1 MKQNSYNSDIKGKLY
16 LIPTPI
22 GNLDD
27 ITLRALNTLK
37 EVDIVFAEDTRET
50 FNLLKYYNI
59 NKKIESCHKYSEMKN
74 KEQILKI
81 LKEGKTIG
89 FVSDRGTPLISDP
102 GNFVVNEVIK
112 ENIHVIALP
121 GATALI
127 PALNMSGLD
136 NERFL
141 FYGFLN
147 NKKNMAKKELNKL
160 KDVEYTMIF
169 YESPRRLKTTLEL
182 MLEAF
187 GNRKISIV
195 REISKLHEEI
205 IRDSIENV
213 TKIIDDIKGE
223 IVIVVEK
230 KKNNKLETI
239 STNYIELVKEMQE
252 EGYSK
257 KDAIKEVSLK
267 YNISK
272 NKLYE
277 ECKEL

>member
-27 ITLRALNTLK
+27 ITIRALNTLK
-37 EVDIVFAEDTRET
+37 EVDIVFAEDTREA

-74 KEQILKI
+74 KEKILRI

-89 FVSDRGTPLISDP
+89 FISDRGTPLISDP
-102 GNFVVNEVIK
+102 GNFIVNEVIN
-112 ENIHVIALP
+112 ENIPVIALP

-147 NKKNMAKKELNKL
+147 SKKNSAKNELNIL

-182 MLEAF
+182 MFEVF

-205 IRDSIENV
+205 IRDNIENV
-213 TKIIDDIKGE
+213 IELIDDIKGE

-230 KKNNKLETI
+230 KNNTKLETI
-239 STNYIELVKEMQE
+239 PSNYIELVKKMQE

-257 KDAIKEVSLK
+257 KDAVKEVSTK

>member
-27 ITLRALNTLK
+27 ITYRALNTLK

-74 KEQILKI
+74 KEKILKI

-112 ENIHVIALP
+112 ENIPVIALP

-147 NKKNMAKKELNKL
+147 NKKNTAKKELNKL
-160 KDVEYTMIF
+160 KDVEYTMVF

>member
-74 KEQILKI
+74 KEKILKI

-112 ENIHVIALP
+112 ENIPVIALP

-182 MLEAF
+182 MFEAF

>member
-1 MKQNSYNSDIKGKLY
+1 MMSQISYNDTASLY

-74 KEQILKI
+74 KEKILKI

-112 ENIHVIALP
+112 ENIPVIALP

-147 NKKNMAKKELNKL
+147 NKKNAAKKELNKL

-182 MLEAF
+182 MFEAF

>member
-27 ITLRALNTLK
+27 ITIRALNILK
-37 EVDIVFAEDTRET
+37 EVDFVFAEDTREA

-74 KEQILKI
+74 KEKILRI

-102 GNFVVNEVIK
+102 GNFIVNEVIN
-112 ENIHVIALP
+112 ENIPVIALP

-147 NKKNMAKKELNKL
+147 SKKNTAKNELNLL

-182 MLEAF
+182 MFEVF

-205 IRDSIENV
+205 IRDNIENV
-213 TKIIDDIKGE
+213 IKIIDDIKGE

-230 KKNNKLETI
+230 KNKTKLETI
-239 STNYIELVKEMQE
+239 PSNYIELVKKMQE

-257 KDAIKEVSLK
+257 KDAVKEVSTK

>member
-1 MKQNSYNSDIKGKLY
+1 MWQNSYDGSPTLY
-16 LIPTPI
+16 LVPTPI

-74 KEQILKI
+74 KEKILKI

-112 ENIHVIALP
+112 ENIPVIALP

-160 KDVEYTMIF
+160 KDVEYTMVF

>member
-1 MKQNSYNSDIKGKLY
+1 MKQYSYNGDIKGKLY

-27 ITLRALNTLK
+27 ITIRALNTLK
-37 EVDIVFAEDTRET
+37 EVDIVFAEDTREA

-74 KEQILKI
+74 KEKILRI

-89 FVSDRGTPLISDP
+89 FISDRGTPLISDP
-102 GNFVVNEVIK
+102 GNFIVNEVIN
-112 ENIHVIALP
+112 ENIPVIALP

-147 NKKNMAKKELNKL
+147 SKKNSAKNELNIL

-182 MLEAF
+182 MFEVF

-205 IRDSIENV
+205 IRDNIENV
-213 TKIIDDIKGE
+213 IKLIDDIKGE

-230 KKNNKLETI
+230 KNNTKLETI
-239 STNYIELVKEMQE
+239 PSNYIELVKKMQE

-257 KDAIKEVSLK
+257 KDAVKEVSTK

>member
-1 MKQNSYNSDIKGKLY
+1 MKQNSYNGDIKGKLY

-27 ITLRALNTLK
+27 ITIRALNTLK
-37 EVDIVFAEDTRET
+37 EVDIVFAEDTREA

-74 KEQILKI
+74 KEKILRI

-89 FVSDRGTPLISDP
+89 FISDRGTPLISDP
-102 GNFVVNEVIK
+102 GNFIVNEVIN
-112 ENIHVIALP
+112 ENIPVIALP

-147 NKKNMAKKELNKL
+147 SKKNSAKNELNIL

-182 MLEAF
+182 MFEVF

-205 IRDSIENV
+205 IRDNIENV
-213 TKIIDDIKGE
+213 IKLIDDIKGE

-230 KKNNKLETI
+230 KNNTKLETI
-239 STNYIELVKEMQE
+239 PSNYIELVKKMQE

-257 KDAIKEVSLK
+257 KDAVKEVSAK

>member
-74 KEQILKI
+74 KEKILKI

-112 ENIHVIALP
+112 ENIPVIALP

-147 NKKNMAKKELNKL
+147 NKKNAAKKELNKL

-182 MLEAF
+182 MFEAF

-252 EGYSK
+252 EDYSK

-272 NKLYE
+272 NKVYE

>member
-74 KEQILKI
+74 KEKILKI

-112 ENIHVIALP
+112 ENIPVIALP

-147 NKKNMAKKELNKL
+147 NKKNAAKKELNKL
-160 KDVEYTMIF
+160 KDVEYTMVF

>member
-74 KEQILKI
+74 KEKILKI

-112 ENIHVIALP
+112 ENIPVIALP

-147 NKKNMAKKELNKL
+147 NKKNTAKKELNKL

-182 MLEAF
+182 MFEAF

>member
-37 EVDIVFAEDTRET
+37 EVDIIFAEDTRET

-74 KEQILKI
+74 KEKILKI

-112 ENIHVIALP
+112 ENIPVIALP

-147 NKKNMAKKELNKL
+147 NKKNAAKKELNKL

-182 MLEAF
+182 MFEAF

>member
-74 KEQILKI
+74 KEKILKI

-102 GNFVVNEVIK
+102 GNFVVKEVIK
-112 ENIHVIALP
+112 ENIPVIALP

-147 NKKNMAKKELNKL
+147 NKKNAAKKELNKL

-182 MLEAF
+182 MFEAF

>member
-1 MKQNSYNSDIKGKLY
+1 MKQNSYNGDIKGKLY

-27 ITLRALNTLK
+27 ITIRALNTLK
-37 EVDIVFAEDTRET
+37 EVDIVFAEDTREA

-74 KEQILKI
+74 KEKILRI

-89 FVSDRGTPLISDP
+89 FISDRGTPLISDP
-102 GNFVVNEVIK
+102 GNFIVNEVIN
-112 ENIHVIALP
+112 ENIPVIALP

-147 NKKNMAKKELNKL
+147 SKKNSAKNELNIL
-160 KDVEYTMIF
+160 KDVEYTLIF

-182 MLEAF
+182 MFEVF

-205 IRDSIENV
+205 IRDNIENV
-213 TKIIDDIKGE
+213 IKLIDDIKGE

-230 KKNNKLETI
+230 KNNTKLETI
-239 STNYIELVKEMQE
+239 PSNYIELVKKMQE

-257 KDAIKEVSLK
+257 KDAVKEVSTK

>member
-74 KEQILKI
+74 KEKILKI

-112 ENIHVIALP
+112 ENIPVIALP

-136 NERFL
+136 NVRFL

>member
-27 ITLRALNTLK
+27 ITLRALN
-37 EVDIVFAEDTRET
+37 IFAEDTRET

-74 KEQILKI
+74 KEKILKI

-112 ENIHVIALP
+112 ENIPVIALP

-147 NKKNMAKKELNKL
+147 NKKNAAKNELNRL

-230 KKNNKLETI
+230 EKNNKLETI

-252 EGYSK
+252 AGYSK